1 MKVIHLQFRTNEV
14 ILNFKTLKFKNLKL
28 TFDYFTFKWF
38 CVTSA
43 FVQMI
48 NF

>member
-1 MKVIHLQFRTNEV
+1 MKEIHFQLRTNEV
-14 ILNFKTLKFKNLKL
+14 ILKFKTLEFKNLKL
-28 TFDYFTFKWF
+28 TYDYFNIWF

-48 NF
+48 HF